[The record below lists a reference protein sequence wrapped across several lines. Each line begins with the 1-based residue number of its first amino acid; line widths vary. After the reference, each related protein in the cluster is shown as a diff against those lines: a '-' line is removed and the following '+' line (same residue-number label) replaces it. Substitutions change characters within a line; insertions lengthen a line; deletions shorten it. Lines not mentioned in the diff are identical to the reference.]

1 LLKTFEADWALEEA
15 PALMRIPVK
24 KLKKSVKAA
33 LEPLSPILTD
43 VVEEVV
49 TGKNGDVM
57 DSDEVKQTVQKAVK
71 EAVRER
77 VEEILS
83 KAGK

>member
-1 LLKTFEADWALEEA
+1 
-15 PALMRIPVK
+15 
-24 KLKKSVKAA
+24 
-33 LEPLSPILTD
+33 LSPILTD